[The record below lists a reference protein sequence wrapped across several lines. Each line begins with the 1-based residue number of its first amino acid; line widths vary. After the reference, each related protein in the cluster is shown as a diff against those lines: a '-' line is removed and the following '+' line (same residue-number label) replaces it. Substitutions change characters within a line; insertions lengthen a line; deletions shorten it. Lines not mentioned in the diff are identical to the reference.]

1 MKSMILYVSQIK
13 SKHVEYCKCLVKVG
27 LHVLDQ
33 SFHIISLYR
42 KFLVHMKYDFTLL
55 TPLSFQKADSHICLY
70 AKYDLFQV
78 FVSEASPHLP
88 PVSQSPNLVK
98 ILSGHLLNGWMD

>member
-1 MKSMILYVSQIK
+1 M
-13 SKHVEYCKCLVKVG
+13 
-27 LHVLDQ
+27 
-33 SFHIISLYR
+33 HIFIVLYR

-55 TPLSFQKADSHICLY
+55 KADSHICLY

-88 PVSQSPNLVK
+88 PVSQPPNLVK

>member
-1 MKSMILYVSQIK
+1 MKW
-13 SKHVEYCKCLVKVG
+13 CLIHEMLGCIHAHLVLEVG
-27 LHVLDQ
+27 LHVLDE
-33 SFHIISLYR
+33 SFHISYLYR

-55 TPLSFQKADSHICLY
+55 TPLSFQKEDSHICLY

-88 PVSQSPNLVK
+88 PVRQSPNLVK
-98 ILSGHLLNGWMD
+98 ILSGHLLNGCMD